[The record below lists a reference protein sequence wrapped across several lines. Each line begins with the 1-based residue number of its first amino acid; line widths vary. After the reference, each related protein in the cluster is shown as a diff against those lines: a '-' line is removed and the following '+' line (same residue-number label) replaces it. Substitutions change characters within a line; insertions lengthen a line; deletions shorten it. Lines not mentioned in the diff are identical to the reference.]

1 MLCGNPGI
9 IAARFYCIASNASV
23 ALLFAEFMPSRSA
36 PSIGVTFTLTSRNLF
51 GRGAGHS
58 PPRPGRRQTKVVSMV
73 EETKRIT
80 LSFRPEAWARFEEIG
95 CDDYEAAIFLR
106 GLVETG
112 YLAQLR
118 ETLALKQQRLGI
130 KRLEEQLEK
139 RQSVSK
145 QQESDRV
152 KVVVAGALAEH
163 KEALQ

>member
-1 MLCGNPGI
+1 
-9 IAARFYCIASNASV
+9 
-23 ALLFAEFMPSRSA
+23 
-36 PSIGVTFTLTSRNLF
+36 
-51 GRGAGHS
+51 
-58 PPRPGRRQTKVVSMV
+58 MV